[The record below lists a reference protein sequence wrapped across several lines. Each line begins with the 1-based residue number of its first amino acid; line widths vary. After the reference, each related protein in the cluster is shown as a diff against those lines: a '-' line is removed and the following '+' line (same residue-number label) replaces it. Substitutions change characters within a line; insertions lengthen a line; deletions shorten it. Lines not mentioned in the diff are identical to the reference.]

1 MSPEQA
7 REFLHSLDGK
17 KKIYRLLEPEKDEWS
32 EGDGIAE
39 ITNLLPNQVPQWDIV
54 SKFRSGYGYMIGK
67 KVSALYIGRRAESR
81 QIPDLKERVKELM
94 RDAMDAQAQHQS
106 GMGWT
111 DANKL
116 ISEFR
121 ALCAPEV
128 KP

>member
-1 MSPEQA
+1 MSIEIQKA
-7 REFLHSLDGK
+7 FLDSLDGEK
-17 KKIYRLLEPEKDEWS
+17 GLPDKFYRLLIPGVDVWQ
-32 EGDGIAE
+32 EGDEFLMTHDQYLKNSWEKAFIFDRVIME
-39 ITNLLPNQVPQWDIV
+39 EE
-54 SKFRSGYGYMIGK
+54 
-67 KVSALYIGRRAESR
+67 IGRRAESR
-81 QIPDLKERVKELM
+81 QISDLKKRVKELM